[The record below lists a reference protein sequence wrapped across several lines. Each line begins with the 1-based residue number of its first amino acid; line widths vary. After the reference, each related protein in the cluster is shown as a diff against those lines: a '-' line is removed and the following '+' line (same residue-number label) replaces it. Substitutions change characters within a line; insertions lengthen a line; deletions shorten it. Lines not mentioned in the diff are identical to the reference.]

1 MRNSGFGNIDVDR
14 IRLRENLSCVNDR
27 NASVV
32 IDQEVFSILIRNLS
46 LLRVQVDLS
55 DEAVVLCVLRHL
67 S

>member
-55 DEAVVLCVLRHL
+55 DEAVVLCVLGYL